1 LAALKQYVLKQRV
14 FYVLIHTGRRH
25 DAELA
30 DEDMSSDVIL
40 LALGVS
46 PATGNLVG
54 VIAIQTCHNLCD

>member
-1 LAALKQYVLKQRV
+1 LKQYVLKQRV
-14 FYVLIHTGRRH
+14 FYVLIHTDRRQY
-25 DAELA
+25 A

-54 VIAIQTCHNLCD
+54 VIAIQACHNLCD